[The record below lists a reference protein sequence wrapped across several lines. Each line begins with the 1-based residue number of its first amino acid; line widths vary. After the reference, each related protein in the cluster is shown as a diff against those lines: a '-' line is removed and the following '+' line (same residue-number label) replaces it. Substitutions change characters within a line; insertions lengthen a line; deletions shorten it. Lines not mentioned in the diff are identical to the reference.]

1 LTATTT
7 AFTEKLKKE
16 LNPKQ
21 YKTVTT
27 ISGPLLII
35 AGAGSG
41 KTRTITHRM
50 AYMLNKGISQSSI
63 LALTFTNK
71 AAREM
76 SERVKK
82 ITGKKLTSL
91 TVSTFHAFGARI
103 LREDIEALG
112 YRTNFSIYDQSDKIA
127 LIKNTAR
134 ELKVDPNSLDLYS
147 LSSLFSLIK
156 TGLAKWNSTTAPFK
170 NIYEEYIEHL
180 KVYNAVD
187 FDDLI
192 TLPLKIFLEHPTVL
206 EKYRAQFKYIM
217 VDEFQDTSRIQY
229 DLVKLLAEKTRNIC
243 VVGDDDQSIYS
254 WRGADYS
261 NILQFEQDFPEVT
274 EIKLEQNY
282 RSTGNILEAANT
294 LISNNKNR
302 KAKELW
308 TGIESGNLIEISY
321 PENEA
326 KESEFIADMINF
338 LKKKDGVPYHNFG
351 ILMRTNSL
359 GASIEDSLLEAGIPY
374 KVSGGTS
381 FFQRSEV
388 KDIIAYLRVMT
399 NPEDDVNLLRIIN
412 TPRRGIGKKSIEY
425 INSIA
430 EAKKCSL
437 FSAISAIFSASDAA
451 LGDKAKTTLQ
461 EFLTLINFF
470 KSRFLSGKTMA
481 KTLEEFV
488 SSIDY
493 WGYLVNE
500 YQKNE
505 KLAKWKYK
513 NVQIF
518 TELLERWETDPD
530 NIKPDIYQYLN
541 RITLVTRDD
550 IEDNEEGKVNLM
562 TIHAAKGLEFDV
574 VFLAGIEDAIIP
586 HARAIEENE
595 TNIEEE
601 RRLFYVAITRARN
614 KLYITSCRQRRHM
627 RDIIQA
633 TPSRFLLELPANL
646 LKDSMQNAVT
656 DDKEKRLKMF
666 EGINAIFK
674 K

>member
-1 LTATTT
+1 MTDI
-7 AFTEKLKKE
+7 ERLKKE
-16 LNPKQ
+16 LNPEQ

-27 ISGPLLII
+27 IPGPLLII

-41 KTRTITHRM
+41 KTRTITYRM
-50 AYMLNKGISQSSI
+50 AYMLNKGIPQSSI

-71 AAREM
+71 AAKEM

-82 ITGKKLTSL
+82 ITGKKLINL
-91 TVSTFHAFGARI
+91 TVSTFHAFGVKI
-103 LREDIEALG
+103 LREDIECLG
-112 YRTNFSIYDQSDKIA
+112 FRTNFSIYDQADKIA

-134 ELKVDPNSLDLYS
+134 ELKIDPNTLDLYS
-147 LSSLFSLIK
+147 LSSIFSLIK
-156 TGLAKWNSTTAPFK
+156 TDIAKWNSTTEVYK

-180 KVYNAVD
+180 RIYNAVD

-192 TLPLKIFLEHPTVL
+192 TLPVKIFNQYPDIL
-206 EKYRAQFKYIM
+206 EKYRERYKYIM
-217 VDEFQDTSRIQY
+217 VDEFQDTSRVQY
-229 DLVKLLAEKTRNIC
+229 DLVKLLAEKSRNIC
-243 VVGDDDQSIYS
+243 AVGDDDQSIYS

-261 NILQFEQDFPEVT
+261 NILQFEKDFPEVA

-282 RSTGNILEAANT
+282 RSTGNILEAANQ

-302 KAKELW
+302 KTKELW
-308 TGIESGNLIEISY
+308 TGIESGNLIEIYY
-321 PENEA
+321 PENEQ
-326 KESEFIADMINF
+326 KESEFIADMISY
-338 LKKKDGVPYHNFG
+338 LKKKDNIHYHDFG
-351 ILMRTNSL
+351 ILIRTNSL
-359 GASIEDSLLEAGIPY
+359 AAAIEDALLGAGIPY

-381 FFQRSEV
+381 FFQRQEV

-412 TPRRGIGKKSIEY
+412 TPRRGMGKKSIEY
-425 INSIA
+425 INSVA
-430 EAKKCSL
+430 ENKKCSL
-437 FSAISAIFSASDAA
+437 FSAICAICVAGDSA
-451 LGDKAKTTLQ
+451 LGDKTKASLQ
-461 EFLTLINFF
+461 EFLNLINFF
-470 KSRFLSGKTMA
+470 KARFLSGKNMA

-488 SSIDY
+488 SNIDY
-493 WGYLVNE
+493 WGFLVNE

-518 TELLERWETDPD
+518 TDLLARWETDPD

-541 RITLVTRDD
+541 RITIITRDD
-550 IEDNEEGKVNLM
+550 IEDNEDGKVNLM
-562 TIHAAKGLEFDV
+562 TIHAAKGLEFDI
-574 VFLAGIEDAIIP
+574 VFLAGVEDTIIP

-601 RRLFYVAITRARN
+601 RRLFYVAITRAKN
-614 KLYITSCRQRRHM
+614 KLYITACKQRRYLK
-627 RDIIQA
+627 DTIEPK
-633 TPSRFLLELPANL
+633 PSRFLVELPQSL
-646 LKDSMQNAVT
+646 LKNCEEKSV
-656 DDKEKRLKMF
+656 DDKEKLMKMF